1 MNAKRHTQH
10 DRNRHSCKQM
20 IKAILESIAVG
31 DAMGMPTE
39 FMTRESIE
47 SKFGQVNH
55 LIDPGYSLIHS
66 DLKYAQITDD
76 TEQNV
81 YLIKEYCAKGSIEVE
96 NTAVSLLNW
105 IRETGAIEKKYIG
118 PSSLKAL
125 KAIEA
130 GEDPHKAGQNGTTCG
145 GIMRTPA
152 AVLCTRE
159 GDRQSLI
166 RNVQNCC
173 IPTHNTSTALEA
185 AMAYAFAM
193 EACLQRSSIEEVIE
207 KAVEGAAEGIKRAPY
222 KMCAASSGER
232 IRYLWENRKCFD
244 SGQKLLDFLFNV
256 FGTGMESEDVCAA
269 VFGIFM
275 FAGEDVWLA
284 IRLGASL
291 GGDTDTVA
299 ALAAALCCAY
309 AGRHNIPDEILE
321 TVLKENNLDFEEVSD
336 TIVKVWRQE
345 Q

>member
-1 MNAKRHTQH
+1 MNTKKCTHH
-10 DRNRHSCKQM
+10 DRNRYSRKEI

-39 FMTRESIE
+39 FMTRESIKN
-47 SKFGQVNH
+47 KFGQVEH
-55 LIDPGYSLIHS
+55 LIDPINSLVHS

-96 NTAVSLLNW
+96 NTAFSLLSW
-105 IRETGAIEKKYIG
+105 IKETGAIEKKYIG

-130 GEDPHKAGQNGTTCG
+130 GEDPYKAGQNGTTCG

-159 GDRQSLI
+159 GDRQSLMQ
-166 RNVQNCC
+166 NVQNCC

-193 EACLQRSSIEEVIE
+193 EACLQRRSIEEVIE
-207 KAVEGAAEGIKRAPY
+207 KAIEGAVEGVNRAPY

-232 IRYLWENRKCFD
+232 IRYLWENRDCFD
-244 SGQKLLDFLFNV
+244 SEQKLLDFLFNI

-275 FAGEDVWLA
+275 FAREDVWLA
-284 IRLGASL
+284 IKLGSSI